1 MEQDRLLVLIT
12 VLRDQILDEVK
23 KDYLRFGLTNV
34 TPAMG
39 AVLCALKN
47 DRSQSMKEIA
57 KQILRDQSSVT
68 PLVQKL
74 VDLNLAIQ
82 ERSPFDARECQV
94 RLTMSGKNTRLKI
107 IRAGRKMNARLYRGM
122 STTDRKRL
130 ISLLAQLKK

>member
-1 MEQDRLLVLIT
+1 MKQDRLLVLIT

-23 KDYLRFGLTNV
+23 RDYVRFGVTNI

-39 AVLCALKN
+39 AVLCALKG
-47 DRSQSMKEIA
+47 DRPQSMKEIA
-57 KQILRDQSSVT
+57 RQIFRDQSSVT

-82 ERSPFDARECQV
+82 ERSSLDARESRV

-122 STTDRKRL
+122 SAVDRKQL
-130 ISLLAQLKK
+130 ITLLAQLKK

>member
-1 MEQDRLLVLIT
+1 MKQDRLLVLIT
-12 VLRDQILDEVK
+12 ALRDQILDEIK
-23 KDYLRFGLTNV
+23 KDYLRFGLTNI

-39 AVLCALKN
+39 AVLCTLKS
-47 DRSQSMKEIA
+47 DRPQSMKEIA
-57 KQILRDQSSVT
+57 KQIFRDQSSVT

-82 ERSPFDARECQV
+82 ERSSVDARESQV
-94 RLTMSGKNTRLKI
+94 RLTMSGRNSRLKI

-122 STTDRKRL
+122 SAVDRKHL

>member
-1 MEQDRLLVLIT
+1 MKQDRLLVLIT
-12 VLRDQILDEVK
+12 VLRDQILDELK
-23 KDYLRFGLTNV
+23 KDYSRFGLTNI

-39 AVLCALKN
+39 AVLCALKSE
-47 DRSQSMKEIA
+47 RPQSMKEIA

-74 VDLNLAIQ
+74 VDLDLVIQ
-82 ERSPFDARECQV
+82 ERSSLDARESQV
-94 RLTMSGKNTRLKI
+94 RLTAIGKNTRLKI

-122 STTDRKRL
+122 STGDRKSL